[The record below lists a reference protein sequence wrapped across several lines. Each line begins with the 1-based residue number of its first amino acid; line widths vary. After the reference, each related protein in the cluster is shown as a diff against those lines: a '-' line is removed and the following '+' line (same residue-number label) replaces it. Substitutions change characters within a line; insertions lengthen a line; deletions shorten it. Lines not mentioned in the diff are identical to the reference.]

1 MTFEE
6 MRAEMRRK
14 VIPENVIPQNITEY
28 LMDDS
33 AELPELDAFTFLNR
47 LRSLGIG
54 SADFQYLLE
63 ACNAPA
69 QCVEKI
75 KKNPAMN
82 LQNLILTLENSGLT
96 AKDYTVMLYT
106 ARQIWERTL
115 TIRLEKTE
123 DAAEDIEDIEENED
137 IEEEIHVP
145 EAVGKQRTE
154 PENPAPAAVGKQ
166 REEPVIPAEETDED
180 EDFDEPSLAE
190 VLRQVRLLDKGEDY
204 RGESDESVD
213 YAKTAAQK
221 APEEPEIVYTEE
233 PEDIEEIEEPAR
245 EVGGLT
251 SDFSKIFD
259 IIKENKHS
267 AHEETAETDIP
278 AESDYTVES
287 EAVGEEPET
296 TRTETMSVTKI
307 LAGMQKNAPEKPPVR
322 DIFDDE
328 DEETAE
334 DDVEEV
340 EDEAEI
346 SPDEDYSY
354 DEQSDGSETA
364 PLIEIDQTLFTKDR
378 PVITREE
385 RDDDEYD
392 DEDAEDED
400 YPEKTAKPSGKYH
413 VKAIVAGAVGA
424 AALAALAVFAGN
436 FGTGK
441 APEMKF
447 AENNDELFA
456 KVFESYM
463 PEDERFIG
471 GGNISEYSDSCGI
484 FGELLINKNGGMNF
498 SDEKNVY
505 CVTSENISC
514 ESFDG
519 EILDTA
525 KYILPPEKTSI
536 LTAFEQD
543 GALYCI
549 FSGNETGKS
558 NECGYMKIKDGTV
571 LFTVRQDG
579 TLSDFSL
586 DGGKISLGSVY
597 VPRYSKSFSAD
608 DTDVY
613 LPRVGKDEKK
623 PLTAENVAL
632 SGTKGCSFAVCAEYT
647 LDSGE
652 NVGAKAVLGDPVS
665 AGADYK
671 AAFNGKTDD
680 GEYGL
685 LVNFKDG
692 ITAKKCEKITAAAFG
707 KDFAVT
713 LEGENA
719 NLRTA
724 DFTAK
729 CALSNL
735 AEKAEK
741 LKISGN
747 SLLVGNK
754 DGYFAA
760 FDCGDI
766 SQPTALKLTKT
777 NGIVSG
783 DYAAVFSVDGGLEIT
798 LYKQNGEKADVLGK
812 YTKTFTEDELK
823 TLVLKG
829 AETTA
834 FAADSCGAAFEYFD
848 GVSVVSQY
856 VVFGRTEGSKTLYDD
871 KTGFT
876 RAFAA
881 GGKIYAVSSK
891 GFDCVTGKNT

>member
-14 VIPENVIPQNITEY
+14 VVPENVIPQNITEY

-54 SADFQYLLE
+54 SADFLYLLE

-69 QCVEKI
+69 QCVERI
-75 KKNPAMN
+75 KRNPAMN

-123 DAAEDIEDIEENED
+123 DAAEEIGYVENEPE
-137 IEEEIHVP
+137 EEEIRVP
-145 EAVGKQRTE
+145 EAVGKQRDISE
-154 PENPAPAAVGKQ
+154 FEVPEAEAAEAEAAEKEVPEVFDYD
-166 REEPVIPAEETDED
+166 EEAD

-190 VLRQVRLLDKGEDY
+190 VLRQVRLLDKGES
-204 RGESDESVD
+204 GET
-213 YAKTAAQK
+213 AKTASQK
-221 APEEPEIVYTEE
+221 APEKAEIVSAEE
-233 PEDIEEIEEPAR
+233 PQAAEEPAHD
-245 EVGGLT
+245 VGGLT

-259 IIKENKHS
+259 IIKESKQS
-267 AHEETAETDIP
+267 AHEEISDNEAE
-278 AESDYTVES
+278 AESDYS
-287 EAVGEEPET
+287 EEAEEVSAEEPASVQ
-296 TRTETMSVTKI
+296 TETMSVTRI
-307 LAGMQKNAPEKPPVR
+307 LAGMQKDAPKTAAQKSVF
-322 DIFDDE
+322 DDDE
-328 DEETAE
+328 DEAPA
-334 DDVEEV
+334 
-340 EDEAEI
+340 EDEAEL
-346 SPDEDYSY
+346 SADEDYSY
-354 DEQSDGSETA
+354 DEQSENGETA

-378 PVITREE
+378 PKVTRKEE
-385 RDDDEYD
+385 RDEEDFEDYDE
-392 DEDAEDED
+392 EDENSSEK
-400 YPEKTAKPSGKYH
+400 PEKPRGKYH
-413 VKAIVAGAVGA
+413 IKALAAGAVGA
-424 AALAALAVFAGN
+424 AALAVLAVFAVK

-441 APEMKF
+441 MPEMKF

-471 GGNISEYSDSCGI
+471 GGNICEYTDGCGI

-498 SDEKNVY
+498 SDGNNIYSVSSDK
-505 CVTSENISC
+505 ISC
-514 ESFDG
+514 EKFNG

-525 KYILPPEKTSI
+525 EFILPPAKTSI

-543 GALYCI
+543 GALYCV
-549 FSGNETGKS
+549 FSGSEKGKA

-613 LPRVGKDEKK
+613 LPRLGKDEKK

-647 LDSGE
+647 LESGE

-671 AAFNGKTDD
+671 AAFNGKADD

-685 LVNFKDG
+685 LVSFKDG

-719 NLRTA
+719 NLRA
-724 DFTAK
+724 GDFTAK
-729 CALSNL
+729 SALSNF
-735 AEKAEK
+735 AEKAEN
-741 LKISGN
+741 LKISGS

-760 FDCGDI
+760 FDCSDAA
-766 SQPTALKLTKT
+766 QPSALKLTKT

-783 DYAAVFSVDGGLEIT
+783 DYAAVFSVEGGLEIT
-798 LYKQNGEKADVLGK
+798 LYKQNGEKADVIGK

-829 AETTA
+829 SETTA
-834 FAADSCGAAFEYFD
+834 FTADSCGAAFEYFD

-876 RAFAA
+876 RAFASD
-881 GGKIYAVSSK
+881 GRIYAVCSK

>member
-82 LQNLILTLENSGLT
+82 LQNLILTLESSGLT

-123 DAAEDIEDIEENED
+123 DAAEEIEDIEDIEE
-137 IEEEIHVP
+137 EEIRIP

-166 REEPVIPAEETDED
+166 REEPVVPAEETD

-190 VLRQVRLLDKGEDY
+190 VLRQVRLFD
-204 RGESDESVD
+204 SDN
-213 YAKTAAQK
+213 AKAAAQK
-221 APEEPEIVYTEE
+221 APEEPKIAHTEE
-233 PEDIEEIEEPAR
+233 PEDTEEPAR

-278 AESDYTVES
+278 AESDYTEETEEVS
-287 EAVGEEPET
+287 AEEPAFAQ
-296 TRTETMSVTKI
+296 TETMSVTKI
-307 LAGMQKNAPEKPPVR
+307 LAGMQKNASEKPPVR

-328 DEETAE
+328 DEEAAE
-334 DDVEEV
+334 DDEVE

-346 SPDEDYSY
+346 SADEDYSY
-354 DEQSDGSETA
+354 DEQSDGSGTA
-364 PLIEIDQTLFTKDR
+364 PLIKIDQTLFTKDR
-378 PVITREE
+378 LKITREE
-385 RDDDEYD
+385 ERDDEDEYD
-392 DEDAEDED
+392 DEDAENED
-400 YPEKTAKPSGKYH
+400 YPEKPSKPSGKYH
-413 VKAIVAGAVGA
+413 IKALVAGAVGA

-441 APEMKF
+441 TSEMKF

-471 GGNISEYSDSCGI
+471 GGNICEYSDSCGI
-484 FGELLINKNGGMNF
+484 FGELLINRNGGMNF

-514 ESFDG
+514 EKFDG

-525 KYILPPEKTSI
+525 KFILPPAKTSI

-543 GALYCI
+543 GALYCV
-549 FSGNETGKS
+549 FSGSETGKE

-579 TLSDFSL
+579 VLSDFSL

-613 LPRVGKDEKK
+613 LPRVGKNEKK

-685 LVNFKDG
+685 LVSFKDG

-735 AEKAEK
+735 AEKAEN

-798 LYKQNGEKADVLGK
+798 LYKQNGEKADVIGK

>member
-123 DAAEDIEDIEENED
+123 DAAEDIEETED
-137 IEEEIHVP
+137 IEEEEIHVS

-154 PENPAPAAVGKQ
+154 PESPAPAAVGKQ

-204 RGESDESVD
+204 RGESDKSVD

-233 PEDIEEIEEPAR
+233 PEDIEETEEPAR

-278 AESDYTVES
+278 AESEV
-287 EAVGEEPET
+287 VGEEPET
-296 TRTETMSVTKI
+296 ANTETMSVTKI

-354 DEQSDGSETA
+354 DEQDDGSETA
-364 PLIEIDQTLFTKDR
+364 PLIKIDQTLFTKDR
-378 PVITREE
+378 PVITRDDE
-385 RDDDEYD
+385 RDDED
-392 DEDAEDED
+392 DEDDDDED
-400 YPEKTAKPSGKYH
+400 YPEKPSKPSGKYH
-413 VKAIVAGAVGA
+413 IKAIVAGAVGA

-447 AENNDELFA
+447 AENNDELFT

-463 PEDERFIG
+463 PEEERFIG
-471 GGNISEYSDSCGI
+471 GENICEYSDRCGI

-543 GALYCI
+543 GALYCV

-613 LPRVGKDEKK
+613 LPRLGKDEKK

-680 GEYGL
+680 SEYGL
-685 LVNFKDG
+685 LVNFKDE

>member
-82 LQNLILTLENSGLT
+82 LQNLILTLESSGLT

-123 DAAEDIEDIEENED
+123 DAAEDIEEIEDTE
-137 IEEEIHVP
+137 EEEIRV
-145 EAVGKQRTE
+145 
-154 PENPAPAAVGKQ
+154 PAAVGKQ

-190 VLRQVRLLDKGEDY
+190 VLRQVRLFDKQDSGDN
-204 RGESDESVD
+204 
-213 YAKTAAQK
+213 AKTAVQK
-221 APEEPEIVYTEE
+221 APEEPEIVHAEE
-233 PEDIEEIEEPAR
+233 PEDTKDIEDTEEPAR

-278 AESDYTVES
+278 AESEV
-287 EAVGEEPET
+287 VGEEPET
-296 TRTETMSVTKI
+296 ANTETMSVTKI

-328 DEETAE
+328 DEEASEDEADEAE
-334 DDVEEV
+334 D
-340 EDEAEI
+340 DEAEI
-346 SPDEDYSY
+346 SADEDYSY
-354 DEQSDGSETA
+354 DEQDDGSETA
-364 PLIEIDQTLFTKDR
+364 PLIKIDQTLFTKDR
-378 PVITREE
+378 PVITRDDE
-385 RDDDEYD
+385 RDDED
-392 DEDAEDED
+392 DEDDDDED
-400 YPEKTAKPSGKYH
+400 YPEKPSKPSGKYH
-413 VKAIVAGAVGA
+413 IKAIVAGAVGA

-436 FGTGK
+436 FGKQK

-463 PEDERFIG
+463 PEEERFIG
-471 GGNISEYSDSCGI
+471 GENICEYSDSCGI

-514 ESFDG
+514 EKFNG

-525 KYILPPEKTSI
+525 KYILPPAKTSI
-536 LTAFEQD
+536 LTAFEQN
-543 GALYCI
+543 GALYCV
-549 FSGNETGKS
+549 FSGNETGKA
-558 NECGYMKIKDGTV
+558 NECGYMKIQDGTV

-579 TLSDFSL
+579 ILSDFSL

-613 LPRVGKDEKK
+613 LPRLGKNEKK

-647 LDSGE
+647 LESGE
-652 NVGAKAVLGDPVS
+652 NNAAKAVLGDPVS
-665 AGADYK
+665 AGADFK
-671 AAFNGKTDD
+671 AAFNGKTDG

-735 AEKAEK
+735 AEKAEN

-754 DGYFAA
+754 NGYFAA

-798 LYKQNGEKADVLGK
+798 LYKRNGEKADVIGK

-881 GGKIYAVSSK
+881 SGKIYAVSSK